1 MTTIREV
8 SMSINKLFIK
18 FVAIAGI
25 SLFSFSP
32 VHAGSHSKGSIVS
45 FNGPAG
51 EAYIGRFIKGIKATA
66 ELKGFDIKVYEN
78 QFNQAE
84 QDQQVQQVLAAGQL
98 PDVFIWWPSD
108 AVAGLG
114 SLRALAKTGV
124 PVLKINQLPN
134 DQDKQYIFG
143 YAGPDDRLRARN
155 AGYMIREAAAAKKA
169 AGGEGFNVLALSYP
183 HSYGG
188 YDLSINAFKEAIAG
202 SDLKIIGDVDEGFGQ
217 ANGYK
222 GAAKM
227 IAKLKDEG
235 IHFVYGMDDAILTGG
250 IKAFEEAGYQMGEDV
265 IAVGTVCNGDKQLI
279 EEGKQFG
286 TTLQSP
292 LHEGQ
297 LAIKMVEEYLNTGKL
312 ENYINFTPNPSITK
326 DTIETTALRGFDG
339 KLYTVEELCSG
350 AWAD

>member
-1 MTTIREV
+1 MTKKQETK
-8 SMSINKLFIK
+8 MSYLRSAIGVATAACLTAG
-18 FVAIAGI
+18 VLVGSAIAQD
-25 SLFSFSP
+25 
-32 VHAGSHSKGSIVS
+32 KGSIIS

-51 EAYIGRFIKGIKATA
+51 EAYIGRFITGIKETA
-66 ELKGFDIKVYEN
+66 ELKGFDIKVFEN

-108 AVAGLG
+108 ATAGLG
-114 SLRALAKTGV
+114 SLRALHKTGV

-134 DQDKQYIFG
+134 EQDKQFIFG

-155 AGYMIREAAAAKKA
+155 AGYMMREAAAAKKA
-169 AGGEGFNVLALSYP
+169 AGGEGFNVIVLSYP

-188 YDLSINAFKEAIAG
+188 YGLSINAFKEAIAG
-202 SDLKIIGDVDEGFGQ
+202 SDLSIIGDVDEGFGQ

-222 GAAKM
+222 GAAKL
-227 IAKLKDEG
+227 IASVKDQG
-235 IHFVYGMDDAILTGG
+235 IDFVYGMDDAILTGG
-250 IKAFEEAGYQMGEDV
+250 IKALEEAGYTMGEDV

-297 LAIKMVEEYLNTGKL
+297 LAIKLVEEYLETGEL
-312 ENYINFTPNPSITK
+312 AEYINFTPNPAVTK
-326 DTIETTALRGFDG
+326 ETLETTALRGYDG
-339 KLYTVEELCSG
+339 KLYGIDELCSG
-350 AWAD
+350 AWSGG

>member
-1 MTTIREV
+1 MTYLGKIVRGVVAGALALGLTV
-8 SMSINKLFIK
+8 TTSI
-18 FVAIAGI
+18 AQD
-25 SLFSFSP
+25 
-32 VHAGSHSKGSIVS
+32 KGSIIS

-51 EAYIGRFIKGIKATA
+51 EAYIGKFIKGIKATA
-66 ELKGFDIKVYEN
+66 ELKGFDIKVFEN

-134 DQDKQYIFG
+134 EQDKQYIFG

-155 AGYMIREAAAAKKA
+155 AGYMMREAAAAKKA
-169 AGGEGFNVLALSYP
+169 AGGEGFNVLVLSYP

-188 YDLSINAFKEAIAG
+188 YGLSINAFNEAIAG
-202 SDLKIIGDVDEGFGQ
+202 SDLTIIGDVDEGFGQ

-227 IAKLKDEG
+227 IAALQGQSID
-235 IHFVYGMDDAILTGG
+235 FVYGMDDAILTGG
-250 IKAFEEAGYQMGEDV
+250 INALEEAGLKMGEDV

-297 LAIKMVEEYLNTGKL
+297 LAIKLVEEYLETGKL
-312 ENYINFTPNPSITK
+312 AQYINFTPNPSVTK

-339 KLYTVEELCSG
+339 KLYSIEELCSG
-350 AWAD
+350 AW

>member
-1 MTTIREV
+1 MSYFRKAIGLVVAAGFAVATMV
-8 SMSINKLFIK
+8 SIA
-18 FVAIAGI
+18 VAQDK
-25 SLFSFSP
+25 
-32 VHAGSHSKGSIVS
+32 KGSIVS

-51 EAYIGRFIKGIKATA
+51 EAYIGRFIKGIKGTA

-84 QDQQVQQVLAAGQL
+84 QDQQVQQVLAAGVL

-108 AVAGLG
+108 ATAGLG
-114 SLRALAKTGV
+114 SLRALHKTGV

-134 DQDKQYIFG
+134 DADKQYIFG

-155 AGYMIREAAAAKKA
+155 AGYMMREAAAAKKA
-169 AGGEGFNVLALSYP
+169 AGGTGFNVIALSYP

-188 YDLSINAFKEAIAG
+188 YGLSINAFKEAIAG

-222 GAAKM
+222 GAAKL
-227 IAKLKDEG
+227 IASVKDQG
-235 IHFVYGMDDAILTGG
+235 IDFVYGMDDAILTGG
-250 IKAFEEAGYQMGEDV
+250 INALEEAGYKMGEDV

-297 LAIKMVEEYLNTGKL
+297 LAIKLVEEYLETGKL
-312 ENYINFTPNPSITK
+312 ANYINFTPNPAVTK
-326 DTIETTALRGFDG
+326 ETIETTALQGYDG
-339 KLYTVEELCSG
+339 KLYTISELCSG
-350 AWAD
+350 AW

>member
-1 MTTIREV
+1 
-8 SMSINKLFIK
+8 MSYFKK
-18 FVAIAGI
+18 AVGVAAAACLTVGVM
-25 SLFSFSP
+25 SSAAL
-32 VHAGSHSKGSIVS
+32 AQAKASIVS

-51 EAYIGRFIKGIKATA
+51 EAYIGRFIKGIKETA
-66 ELKGFDIKVYEN
+66 ELKGFDIKVFEN

-108 AVAGLG
+108 ATAGLG
-114 SLRALAKTGV
+114 SLRALHKTGV

-134 DQDKQYIFG
+134 EQDKQYIFG

-155 AGYMIREAAAAKKA
+155 AGYMMREAAAAKKA
-169 AGGEGFNVLALSYP
+169 AGGTSFNVIALSYP

-188 YDLSINAFKEAIAG
+188 YGLSINAFKEAIAG

-222 GAAKM
+222 GAAKL
-227 IAKLKDEG
+227 IASVKDQG
-235 IHFVYGMDDAILTGG
+235 IDFVYGMDDAILTGG
-250 IKAFEEAGYQMGEDV
+250 INALEEAGYKMGEDV

-297 LAIKMVEEYLNTGKL
+297 LAIKLVEEYLETGKL
-312 ENYINFTPNPSITK
+312 ANYINFTPNPAVTR
-326 DTIETTALRGFDG
+326 DTIETTALRGYDG
-339 KLYTVEELCSG
+339 KLYGISELCSG
-350 AWAD
+350 AW

>member
-1 MTTIREV
+1 
-8 SMSINKLFIK
+8 MSFFKKAVGVTAAACLTVGVMSSAALAQTK
-18 FVAIAGI
+18 A
-25 SLFSFSP
+25 
-32 VHAGSHSKGSIVS
+32 SIVS

-51 EAYIGRFIKGIKATA
+51 EAYIGRFIKGIKETA
-66 ELKGFDIKVYEN
+66 ELKGFEIKVFEN

-108 AVAGLG
+108 ATAGLG
-114 SLRALAKTGV
+114 SLRALHKTGV

-134 DQDKQYIFG
+134 EQDKQYIFG

-155 AGYMIREAAAAKKA
+155 AGYMMREAAAAKKA
-169 AGGEGFNVLALSYP
+169 AGGTSFNVIALSYP

-188 YDLSINAFKEAIAG
+188 YGLSINAFKEAIAG
-202 SDLKIIGDVDEGFGQ
+202 SDLTIIGDVDEGFGQ

-222 GAAKM
+222 GAAKL
-227 IAKLKDEG
+227 IASVKDQG
-235 IHFVYGMDDAILTGG
+235 IDFVYGMDDAILTGG
-250 IKAFEEAGYQMGEDV
+250 INALEEAGYKMGEDV

-297 LAIKMVEEYLNTGKL
+297 LAIKLVEEYLETGKL
-312 ENYINFTPNPSITK
+312 ANYINFTPNPAVTK
-326 DTIETTALRGFDG
+326 DTIETTALRGYDG
-339 KLYTVEELCSG
+339 KLYGIAELCSG
-350 AWAD
+350 AW

>member
-1 MTTIREV
+1 MNYIHKAAKLVIGAVAAMGIFAGV
-8 SMSINKLFIK
+8 SSAQAKT
-18 FVAIAGI
+18 
-25 SLFSFSP
+25 
-32 VHAGSHSKGSIVS
+32 SIVS

-51 EAYIGRFIKGIKATA
+51 EAYIGKFIKGIKATA
-66 ELKGFDIKVYEN
+66 ELNGYDIKVFEN

-114 SLRALAKTGV
+114 SLRALHKTGV

-134 DQDKQYIFG
+134 EQDKKYIFG

-155 AGYMIREAAAAKKA
+155 AGYMMREAAAAKKA
-169 AGGEGFNVLALSYP
+169 AGGKGFNVIVLSYP

-188 YDLSINAFKEAIAG
+188 YGLSINAFKEAIAG

-222 GAAKM
+222 GAAKQ
-227 IAKLKDEG
+227 IAKSKDQG
-235 IHFVYGMDDAILTGG
+235 IDFVYGMDDAILTGG
-250 IKAFEEAGYQMGEDV
+250 IKALEEAGYTMGKDV

-297 LAIKMVEEYLNTGKL
+297 LAIKLVGEFIKTGKL
-312 ENYINFTPNPSITK
+312 ANYINFTPNPAVTK
-326 DTIETTALRGFDG
+326 ETLNTTALRGYDG
-339 KLYTVEELCSG
+339 KLYGINELCSG
-350 AWAD
+350 AWSD

>member
-1 MTTIREV
+1 
-8 SMSINKLFIK
+8 MSYFTKL
-18 FVAIAGI
+18 AGI
-25 SLFSFSP
+25 AL
-32 VHAGSHSKGSIVS
+32 AGGIAISSMATSAFAASIIS

-51 EAYIGRFIKGIKATA
+51 EAYIGKFIKGIKNTA

-134 DQDKQYIFG
+134 EQDKQYIFG

-155 AGYMIREAAAAKKA
+155 AGYMMREAAAAKKA
-169 AGGEGFNVLALSYP
+169 AGGAGFNVLVLSYP

-188 YDLSINAFKEAIAG
+188 YGLSINAFNEAIAG

-227 IAKLKDEG
+227 IAALQGQSID
-235 IHFVYGMDDAILTGG
+235 FVYGMDDAILTGG
-250 IKAFEEAGYQMGEDV
+250 IKALEEAGMVMGEDV

-312 ENYINFTPNPSITK
+312 ANYINFTPNPSVTK
-326 DTIETTALRGFDG
+326 DTIETTALRGYDG
-339 KLYTVEELCSG
+339 KLYTIEELCSG
-350 AWAD
+350 AWGG

>member
-1 MTTIREV
+1 
-8 SMSINKLFIK
+8 MSYIGNTLRGL
-18 FVAIAGI
+18 VAGALALGMSVTA
-25 SLFSFSP
+25 SL
-32 VHAGSHSKGSIVS
+32 AQDKGSIVS

-51 EAYIGRFIKGIKATA
+51 EAYIGKFIKGIKATA
-66 ELKGFDIKVYEN
+66 ELKGFDIKVFEN

-84 QDQQVQQVLAAGQL
+84 QDQQVQQVLAAGVL

-114 SLRALAKTGV
+114 SLRALAKTGI

-134 DQDKQYIFG
+134 EQDKQYIFG

-155 AGYMIREAAAAKKA
+155 AGYMMREAAAAKKA
-169 AGGEGFNVLALSYP
+169 AGGEGFNVLVLSYP

-188 YDLSINAFKEAIAG
+188 YGLSINAFNEAIAG
-202 SDLKIIGDVDEGFGQ
+202 SDLTIIGDVDEGFGQ

-227 IAKLKDEG
+227 IAALQGQSID
-235 IHFVYGMDDAILTGG
+235 FVYGMDDAILTGG
-250 IKAFEEAGYQMGEDV
+250 INALEEAGFEMGTQT

-297 LAIKMVEEYLNTGKL
+297 LAIKLVEEYLETGAL
-312 ENYINFTPNPSITK
+312 AQYINFTPNPAVTK

-339 KLYTVEELCSG
+339 KLYTIEELCSG
-350 AWAD
+350 AW

>member
-1 MTTIREV
+1 MNNLGKSFRTIVVGAIVFGATV
-8 SMSINKLFIK
+8 SN
-18 FVAIAGI
+18 AWAE
-25 SLFSFSP
+25 
-32 VHAGSHSKGSIVS
+32 GSIVS

-51 EAYIGRFIKGIKATA
+51 EAYIGKFIKGIKATA
-66 ELKGFDIKVYEN
+66 ELKGFDIKVFES

-108 AVAGLG
+108 AVAGLD
-114 SLRALAKTGV
+114 SLRSLAKTGI

-134 DQDKQYIFG
+134 AQEKQYIFG

-155 AGYMIREAAAAKKA
+155 AGYMMREAAAAKKA
-169 AGGEGFNVLALSYP
+169 AGGIGFNVLALSYP

-188 YDLSINAFKEAIAG
+188 YGLSINAFKEAIAG

-227 IAKLKDEG
+227 IAALQGQSID
-235 IHFVYGMDDAILTGG
+235 FVYGMDDAILTGG
-250 IKAFEEAGYQMGEDV
+250 IKALEEVGMVMGQDV

-297 LAIKMVEEYLNTGKL
+297 LAIKLVEEYLNTGKL
-312 ENYINFTPNPSITK
+312 ANYINFTPNPSVTK
-326 DTIETTALRGFDG
+326 ETIETTALRGFDG
-339 KLYTVEELCSG
+339 KLYSIEELCSG
-350 AWAD
+350 AW

>member
-1 MTTIREV
+1 
-8 SMSINKLFIK
+8 MSFFKKAVGVTAAACLT
-18 FVAIAGI
+18 VGI
-25 SLFSFSP
+25 MSSAAL
-32 VHAGSHSKGSIVS
+32 AQAKASIVS

-51 EAYIGRFIKGIKATA
+51 EAYIGRFIKGIKETA
-66 ELKGFDIKVYEN
+66 ELKGFDIKVFEN

-108 AVAGLG
+108 ATAGLG
-114 SLRALAKTGV
+114 SLRALHKTGV

-134 DQDKQYIFG
+134 EQDKQYIFG

-155 AGYMIREAAAAKKA
+155 AGYMMREAAAAKKA
-169 AGGEGFNVLALSYP
+169 AGGTSFNVIALSYP

-188 YDLSINAFKEAIAG
+188 YGLSINAFKEAIAG

-222 GAAKM
+222 GAAKL
-227 IAKLKDEG
+227 IASVKDQG
-235 IHFVYGMDDAILTGG
+235 IDFVYGMDDAILTGG
-250 IKAFEEAGYQMGEDV
+250 INALEEAGYKMGEDV

-297 LAIKMVEEYLNTGKL
+297 LAIKLVEEYLETGKL
-312 ENYINFTPNPSITK
+312 ENYINFTPNPAVTK
-326 DTIETTALRGFDG
+326 DTIETTALRGYDG
-339 KLYTVEELCSG
+339 KLYGISELCSG
-350 AWAD
+350 AW

>member
-1 MTTIREV
+1 MSYFTRLAGVALAGGIAIS
-8 SMSINKLFIK
+8 SMATSAFAASII
-18 FVAIAGI
+18 
-25 SLFSFSP
+25 
-32 VHAGSHSKGSIVS
+32 S

-51 EAYIGRFIKGIKATA
+51 EAYIGKFIKGIKNTA

-134 DQDKQYIFG
+134 EQDKQYIFG

-155 AGYMIREAAAAKKA
+155 AGYMMREAAAAKKA
-169 AGGEGFNVLALSYP
+169 SGGAGFNVLVLSYP

-188 YDLSINAFKEAIAG
+188 YGLSINAFNEAIAG

-227 IAKLKDEG
+227 IAALQGQSID
-235 IHFVYGMDDAILTGG
+235 FVYGMDDAILTGG
-250 IKAFEEAGYQMGEDV
+250 IKALEEAGMVMGEDV

-312 ENYINFTPNPSITK
+312 ANYINFTPNPSVTK
-326 DTIETTALRGFDG
+326 DTIETTALRGYDG
-339 KLYTVEELCSG
+339 KLYTIEELCSG
-350 AWAD
+350 AWGG

>member
-1 MTTIREV
+1 MSYFTKLAGVALAGGIAIS
-8 SMSINKLFIK
+8 SMATSAFAASII
-18 FVAIAGI
+18 
-25 SLFSFSP
+25 
-32 VHAGSHSKGSIVS
+32 S

-51 EAYIGRFIKGIKATA
+51 EAYIGKFIKGIKNTA

-134 DQDKQYIFG
+134 EQDKQYIFG

-155 AGYMIREAAAAKKA
+155 AGYMMREAAAAKKA
-169 AGGEGFNVLALSYP
+169 AGGAGFNVLVLSSP

-188 YDLSINAFKEAIAG
+188 YGLSINAFNEAIAG

-227 IAKLKDEG
+227 IAALQGQSID
-235 IHFVYGMDDAILTGG
+235 FVYGMDDAILTGG
-250 IKAFEEAGYQMGEDV
+250 IKALEEAGMVMGEDV

-312 ENYINFTPNPSITK
+312 ANYINFTPNPSVTK
-326 DTIETTALRGFDG
+326 DTIETTALRGYDG
-339 KLYTVEELCSG
+339 KLYTIEELCSG
-350 AWAD
+350 AWGG

>member
-1 MTTIREV
+1 MTLIKKFMRTATAAGVAGLV
-8 SMSINKLFIK
+8 STAAL
-18 FVAIAGI
+18 AE
-25 SLFSFSP
+25 
-32 VHAGSHSKGSIVS
+32 SIVS

-51 EAYIGRFIKGIKATA
+51 EAYIGRFIKGIKETA
-66 ELKGFDIKVYEN
+66 ALKGYDIKVFEN

-84 QDQQVQQVLAAGQL
+84 QDQQVQQVLAAGVL

-124 PVLKINQLPN
+124 P
-134 DQDKQYIFG
+134 
-143 YAGPDDRLRARN
+143 
-155 AGYMIREAAAAKKA
+155 GYMMREAAAAKKA
-169 AGGEGFNVLALSYP
+169 AGGEGYNVLVLSYP

-188 YDLSINAFKEAIAG
+188 YGLSINAFNEAIAG
-202 SDLKIIGDVDEGFGQ
+202 SDLKIIDDVDEGFGQ

-222 GAAKM
+222 GAAKA
-227 IAKLKDEG
+227 IAANRDEG

-250 IKAFEEAGYQMGEDV
+250 IKALEEAGYKMGEDV
-265 IAVGTVCNGDKQLI
+265 IAVGTVCNGDKQMI

-297 LAIKMVEEYLNTGKL
+297 LAIKMVEEYLQTGAL
-312 ENYINFTPNPSITK
+312 ANYINFTPNPAVTA
-326 DTIETTALRGFDG
+326 TNMETVALRGFDG
-339 KLYTVEELCSG
+339 KLYGIDELCSG
-350 AWAD
+350 AWGG

>member
-1 MTTIREV
+1 MSHLQRAVALATAAGLGLGVV
-8 SMSINKLFIK
+8 STS
-18 FVAIAGI
+18 AWAQ
-25 SLFSFSP
+25 
-32 VHAGSHSKGSIVS
+32 SKGSIIS

-51 EAYIGRFIKGIKATA
+51 EAYIGRFIKGIKETA
-66 ELKGFDIKVYEN
+66 ELKGFEIKVFEN

-108 AVAGLG
+108 ATAGLG
-114 SLRALAKTGV
+114 SLRALAKTDV

-134 DQDKQYIFG
+134 EQDEKYIFG

-155 AGYMIREAAAAKKA
+155 AGYMMREAAAAKKA
-169 AGGEGFNVLALSYP
+169 AGEEGFNVVVLSYP

-188 YDLSINAFKEAIAG
+188 YGLSINAFKDAIAG
-202 SDLKIIGDVDEGFGQ
+202 SDLTIVGDVGEGFGQ

-222 GAAKM
+222 GAAKL
-227 IAKLKDEG
+227 IASLRDQG
-235 IHFVYGMDDAILTGG
+235 IDFVYGMDDAILTGG
-250 IKAFEEAGYQMGEDV
+250 IKAFEEAGYTMGEDV

-297 LAIKMVEEYLNTGKL
+297 LAIKMVEEYLETGEL
-312 ENYINFTPNPSITK
+312 QNYINFTPNPAVTR
-326 DTIETTALRGFDG
+326 DNIETTALRGYDG
-339 KLYTVEELCSG
+339 KLYGIDELCSG
-350 AWAD
+350 AWGS

>member
-1 MTTIREV
+1 
-8 SMSINKLFIK
+8 MS
-18 FVAIAGI
+18 FVRGLLKSIAA
-25 SLFSFSP
+25 LAFS
-32 VHAGSHSKGSIVS
+32 AGLVAVAQAEEAKKPLIIS
-45 FNGPAG
+45 FNGPSG
-51 EAYIGRFIKGIKATA
+51 EAYIGKFIKGIKATA
-66 ELKGFDIKVYEN
+66 ELNGYDIEVFEN

-84 QDQQVQQVLAAGQL
+84 QDQQVQQVLAAGKK

-155 AGYMIREAAAAKKA
+155 AGYMMRDAALAKQK
-169 AGGEGFNVLALSYP
+169 EGATRFNVIVLSYP

-188 YDLSINAFKEAIAG
+188 YDLSINAFKDAIAG
-202 SDLKIIGDVDEGFGQ
+202 SPLTIIGDVDEGFGQ
-217 ANGYK
+217 SNGYK
-222 GAAKM
+222 GAAKL
-227 IAKLKDEG
+227 IAKVKDQG
-235 IHFVYGMDDAILTGG
+235 IDYVYGMDDAILTGG
-250 IKAFEEAGYQMGEDV
+250 IKALEEAGYKMGTDV

-279 EEGKQFG
+279 EEGKQYG

-297 LAIKMVEEYLNTGKL
+297 LAIKMVSEYLKTGKL
-312 ENYINFTPNPSITK
+312 ANYINFTPNPAVTK
-326 DTIETTALRGFDG
+326 ENIDTVALKGYDG
-339 KLYTVEELCSG
+339 KLYSIDELCSG
-350 AWAD
+350 AWGG